1 MIYTNNVI
9 IALKDYIAI
18 IQMPSTHNKSTSNPI
33 THRGLKDFIEISKVR
48 EGNMWK
54 LTFAKELY
62 LGEPQFHYLYRFIT
76 NEDSDSDYSLPSEED
91 DSIVLDEE

>member
-1 MIYTNNVI
+1 
-9 IALKDYIAI
+9 
-18 IQMPSTHNKSTSNPI
+18 MPGTHHKSTSNPI
-33 THRGLKDFIEISKVR
+33 THRGVNVFEEESRVR
-48 EGNMWK
+48 GINMWTIIYERK
-54 LTFAKELY
+54 LP